1 MLQPL
6 LSFKNSDK
14 QGAWA
19 AQLVERL
26 TLGFSSGCDLRVVR
40 LIEPRVWLHT
50 QHKICLR
57 VSLYL
62 SLPPASTCTLLL
74 SLK

>member
-40 LIEPRVWLHT
+40 
-50 QHKICLR
+50 
-57 VSLYL
+57 S
-62 SLPPASTCTLLL
+62 SPASGSTL
-74 SLK
+74 STKSA